1 MFVLSDVTYRIPR
14 NRRAKPRVVN
24 ADCLKPY
31 LGPALESWA
40 SKEVETVVP
49 VVSPPLSAERSE
61 PVIADSA
68 VSAQLRGQSP
78 NPALDNSLYATT
90 AMLQE
95 IGSDSDSVADSVV
108 NEGQDNLA
116 NSGISVQED
125 ARSRHGRERRKPQ
138 RYGEWA

>member
-1 MFVLSDVTYRIPR
+1 MIP
-14 NRRAKPRVVN
+14 V
-24 ADCLKPY
+24 
-31 LGPALESWA
+31 A
-40 SKEVETVVP
+40 SQA
-49 VVSPPLSAERSE
+49 LSAERNE

-95 IGSDSDSVADSVV
+95 IGSDSDSVVD
-108 NEGQDNLA
+108 EGQDNLA

-125 ARSRHGRERRKPQ
+125 TRSRHGREQGKPH
-138 RYGEWA
+138 RHGEWVWSFHPGETLNAEQLKF

>member
-1 MFVLSDVTYRIPR
+1 MPQAVSWSSIGKLGFKGSR
-14 NRRAKPRVVN
+14 
-24 ADCLKPY
+24 DC
-31 LGPALESWA
+31 GACC
-40 SKEVETVVP
+40 V
-49 VVSPPLSAERSE
+49 PPLSAERSE